1 MRSMMSWLLN
11 IFPTGIRTVS
21 TPYERSIGDDG
32 EKKQGAAAVS
42 RTLFAVEL
50 IASDELSYI
59 AYK

>member
-1 MRSMMSWLLN
+1 MSWLLN

-50 IASDELSYI
+50 IAFDELSYI